1 MFCVSVNFCGAV
13 VVSRPRM
20 HLDTISNREIY
31 CELIELQKAGCE
43 LAYFFE
49 IDFSP
54 HTGDSEPLPAEVS
67 TA

>member
-1 MFCVSVNFCGAV
+1 MNF
-13 VVSRPRM
+13 
-20 HLDTISNREIY
+20 DTISNREIY